1 VRVLRA
7 TALGAAVLLTACG
20 TATED
25 ETRSTTPEAGS
36 VATTGL
42 VTTRDV
48 AVADMTTADIFAP
61 RNARDAP
68 VVVVFH
74 GTEGLRSNM
83 EPLATDVA
91 RSGAVVIVPSWP
103 VITERPPVEST
114 EDIFFEQTAVAV
126 CAVRFA
132 HETAAR
138 HGGDPTDITVLG
150 HSGGAPL
157 GARVAMVEE
166 PPWPGIDC
174 YPSASSHV
182 RRFVGTGGDYTN
194 EYQSGTWLPDVY
206 RPYDVF
212 QLEAT
217 NRDLEVRLLHGG
229 ADTSVNVGNSTKFD
243 QHLDALG
250 IDSDVVYVDATHRE
264 LRDPSTPG
272 GQLVADQVAALVHER
287 ASVFD
292 DSGSVATLSFDGDS
306 CSVDGTATTTLGR
319 PLRVR
324 LVAEASV
331 PVWFSLVGFGPDV
344 TDTRMRATM
353 AAEPRPLDETLTYS
367 DPASFVLIEPG
378 AEGEMTWVFVYDALR
393 WSSWCMPK
401 ADSPHPGAGMMYPA
415 SEIVLTP

>member
-1 VRVLRA
+1 
-7 TALGAAVLLTACG
+7 
-20 TATED
+20 
-25 ETRSTTPEAGS
+25 
-36 VATTGL
+36 
-42 VTTRDV
+42 
-48 AVADMTTADIFAP
+48 
-61 RNARDAP
+61 
-68 VVVVFH
+68 
-74 GTEGLRSNM
+74 
-83 EPLATDVA
+83 
-91 RSGAVVIVPSWP
+91 
-103 VITERPPVEST
+103 
-114 EDIFFEQTAVAV
+114 
-126 CAVRFA
+126 
-132 HETAAR
+132 
-138 HGGDPTDITVLG
+138 
-150 HSGGAPL
+150 
-157 GARVAMVEE
+157 
-166 PPWPGIDC
+166 
-174 YPSASSHV
+174 
-182 RRFVGTGGDYTN
+182 
-194 EYQSGTWLPDVY
+194 VY